1 MHLLIWNFW
10 HVKLNCGI
18 SFNQTYYVFQGLFI
32 TLWNN
37 KTKSGNQFN
46 SMILSYINYFIKKEV
61 ILYTNVQ
68 LNLLSGD
75 LVL

>member
-46 SMILSYINYFIKKEV
+46 SMILSYINYFIKKRSYFVYECATKF
-61 ILYTNVQ
+61 IEW
-68 LNLLSGD
+68 
-75 LVL
+75 